1 MDSGSEWDVRSL
13 PSDFSLSLPS
23 SPGHGPADSHGIPG
37 TPLSL
42 HSVPDSAFSL
52 SPHSASHVFLPP
64 PMEDRDRNGALETSR
79 TLVLPS
85 LPWPHMS
92 SPYGETIGEM
102 KLLVVSRLSDAEPR
116 ERVRRTLLEENSDV
130 LRVHAPESLTDG
142 RRVTCADTTMRTDE
156 IEEAGKNVSV
166 TEAIGYDEHGD
177 VNDAIRSILST
188 VYEQFRLI
196 RPLLNPAAVPTPQLI
211 DLLASPGSHF
221 YLACIFL
228 LPHEPTPLEHTLFRV
243 LEATMPIVSIDIP
256 EGTSH
261 RVQSTSWPSR
271 RQLQPTH
278 TLPELV
284 HTLFRS
290 PQHRDRLRREAASG
304 FVAWWTSERESSLGD
319 VVAAGPDSVCTQAR
333 EPHNDASSPLSFR
346 ALPMPVLD
354 PLHHS
359 MIFSPLTLLPPLI
372 QRMMMRL
379 ALSTA
384 VRDGLRCSSYAEPPV
399 SSTACIAQTEK
410 KISLKPFASVKA
422 VSGRDGPCWTWR
434 SVVRGV
440 AGFAAMT
447 AIWGALVWA
456 TTV

>member
-23 SPGHGPADSHGIPG
+23 SPGHGPVDSHGMPG
-37 TPLSL
+37 TPLSQ

-85 LPWPHMS
+85 LPWPHLA
-92 SPYGETIGEM
+92 SPYGETMGEM
-102 KLLVVSRLSDAEPR
+102 KLLVVSRLSDGEHR

-130 LRVHAPESLTDG
+130 LHVYAPETLPDG
-142 RRVTCADTTMRTDE
+142 RRTTLAGSTMRTGE
-156 IEEAGKNVSV
+156 IEEGAKNISV

-188 VYEQFRLI
+188 VYEQFRLVQ
-196 RPLLNPAAVPTPQLI
+196 PLLNPTAGPTPQLI

-221 YLACIFL
+221 YLTCIFL
-228 LPHEPTPLEHTLFRV
+228 LPHDPTPLEHTLFRV
-243 LEATMPIVSIDIP
+243 LEATMPIVSLDV
-256 EGTSH
+256 G
-261 RVQSTSWPSR
+261 STSSYHVEASSSSHSR
-271 RQLQPTH
+271 RHLHSTH

-284 HTLFRS
+284 HLLFRS
-290 PQHRDRLRREAASG
+290 PQHRDKLRREAASG
-304 FVAWWTSERESSLGD
+304 FLTWWSAERESALED
-319 VVAAGPDSVCTQAR
+319 VVATGPDSVFIPGR
-333 EPHNDASSPLSFR
+333 EPHRDTSSPLSFR
-346 ALPMPVLD
+346 TLPMPVLD

-359 MIFSPLTLLPPLI
+359 MLFSPLTLLPPLF
-372 QRMMMRL
+372 QRMTRL
-379 ALSTA
+379 ALSTT
-384 VRDGLRCSSYAEPPV
+384 VRDGLRCTNYPDPA
-399 SSTACIAQTEK
+399 SSTPSIAQDEK
-410 KISLKPFASVKA
+410 KNSFQPFASVNPD
-422 VSGRDGPCWTWR
+422 SDRDRPCWTWGR
-434 SVVRGV
+434 IVRGV

-447 AIWGALVWA
+447 AIWARLVWA